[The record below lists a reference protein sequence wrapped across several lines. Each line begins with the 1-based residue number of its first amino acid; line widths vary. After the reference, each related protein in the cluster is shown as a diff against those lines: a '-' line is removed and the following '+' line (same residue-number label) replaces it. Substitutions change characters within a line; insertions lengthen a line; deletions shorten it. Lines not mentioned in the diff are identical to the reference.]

1 MGLLPDATPR
11 LLLLDL
17 TKLHENI
24 EGLRLGIQGTVR
36 LGSIVAAITELVPEA
51 IAVISR
57 EQPTLSIS
65 LVTDNSDALLAMLE
79 NGRLDVM
86 IGRLTGLQ
94 HSDNLRLEPLAG
106 EDLRLIVR
114 TGHPLAARPD
124 VTLPE
129 LASERWV
136 LQPEASAMRRTIAGC
151 FHTPAAAAAAAS
163 RGNFLDAGNRQHSRS
178 HRADRCGAVKRRRLF
193 RRSRGD
199 PRTADQVSLLRAL
212 RGDYDARAPRKSGID
227 LYARDIAA
235 RSAKKRISIHSSW
248 TSNPQEAIT
257 NHDRSL
263 PYWYL
268 SHPKG
273 YGSFRLR
280 SGGLNNPLAKRSPA
294 AAAIVEGGVHDCL
307 NQSAGAVS
315 SSFPLRRAFEV
326 TAARCLQKA

>member
-1 MGLLPDATPR
+1 MHSNPLLPLLARIKLRHLALVVALEETLSLHRAAESLNLSQPAATKLLHEIEEALGAPLFERHARGVIPTPYGIVTGRHAR

-36 LGSIVAAITELVPEA
+36 LGSVVAAITELVPEA

-94 HSDNLRLEPLAG
+94 HSDNLRIEPLAG

-129 LASERWV
+129 LANERWV
-136 LQPEASAMRRTIAGC
+136 LQPEASAMRRAI
-151 FHTPAAAAAAAS
+151 
-163 RGNFLDAGNRQHSRS
+163 
-178 HRADRCGAVKRRRLF
+178 GAVFTLLQLPAPQHPVETSSMLATINILARTELIAVVPSSVAAYFAALGAIRELPIKLPSLEPYGVITMRERPASPALTYTLATLRL
-193 RRSRGD
+193 
-199 PRTADQVSLLRAL
+199 
-212 RGDYDARAPRKSGID
+212 
-227 LYARDIAA
+227 AA
-235 RSAKKRISIHSSW
+235 RKK
-248 TSNPQEAIT
+248 
-257 NHDRSL
+257 DL
-263 PYWYL
+263 
-268 SHPKG
+268 HP
-273 YGSFRLR
+273 LVM
-280 SGGLNNPLAKRSPA
+280 
-294 AAAIVEGGVHDCL
+294 VE
-307 NQSAGAVS
+307 
-315 SSFPLRRAFEV
+315 
-326 TAARCLQKA
+326 